1 MKNLWNLVIS
11 TWDRISLMT
20 KKQRLILIGF
30 TILPGASLILI
41 FLLLGRQIIQKQM
54 KAKTSK
60 ISGKINITEEDIYKD
75 LNYNGMYKF
84 VKKNK

>member
-1 MKNLWNLVIS
+1 
-11 TWDRISLMT
+11 
-20 KKQRLILIGF
+20 
-30 TILPGASLILI
+30 
-41 FLLLGRQIIQKQM
+41 M

>member
-54 KAKTSK
+54 KVKTSK

-75 LNYNGMYKF
+75 LNYNGVYKF
-84 VKKNK
+84 VKKK